1 MEVGEPGNFHY
12 NQTKDIGGPMLLSV
26 EQARRILK
34 DEDSEF
40 EVYVNMFLREEKGV
54 NLFYVVIKNKATGKK
69 YKCSYWQGYK
79 PSIDVY
85 YKAFDRDKPEF
96 TEVFDDMIEVESFLI
111 RLLKMVQAYNSG
123 EGEKPEIP
131 LALLDII
138 ERNRRF

>member
-1 MEVGEPGNFHY
+1 
-12 NQTKDIGGPMLLSV
+12 MLLSV

-111 RLLKMVQAYNSG
+111 SSNTSEREKSRRSPWHSWILLKKTVDSKVMVLMLSNMHHYCNG
-123 EGEKPEIP
+123 
-131 LALLDII
+131 
-138 ERNRRF
+138 R